1 MEMQRAK
8 NSQGSFKEEVK
19 KKPGEMHYQLSRL
32 IQKLQFLKEYCVML
46 FCINRPMK
54 QNSLETNLHI
64 AVT

>member
-19 KKPGEMHYQLSRL
+19 KNLEKCTISYQ
-32 IQKLQFLKEYCVML
+32 IQKLQFLKEYCIML